1 MNKIITTLIV
11 ATFGSIVHA
20 APELKGSP
28 DELSY
33 YLLDQRK
40 IITIN
45 GNASELIEAD
55 TAIVAITVRTKESK
69 LNDALQQN
77 EKVRQ
82 VIKDNL
88 QQAGVAADK
97 IKASKFSSSPN
108 YGWFGEKPSS
118 YEISNEVKVTINS
131 EEQLRVI
138 AKIVDGQKDVL
149 LGGTEFKDS
158 QKEGN
163 ERKVLKKALSAVQ
176 EKQKI
181 YEQSLG
187 VVLTPVRIIDQNV
200 YIESPQRIRPQT
212 RALKQRSDGVVSMAM
227 QEPSVE
233 SDVSAD
239 FGAINYSA
247 NAVVEFVIK

>member
-55 TAIVAITVRTKESK
+55 TAIMAITVRTKESK

-82 VIKDNL
+82 AIKENL

-118 YEISNEVKVTINS
+118 YEISNEVKVTVNS
-131 EEQLRVI
+131 EEQLRAI

-163 ERKVLKKALSAVQ
+163 EHKVLKKALSAVQ

-181 YEQSLG
+181 Y
-187 VVLTPVRIIDQNV
+187 
-200 YIESPQRIRPQT
+200 
-212 RALKQRSDGVVSMAM
+212 
-227 QEPSVE
+227 
-233 SDVSAD
+233 
-239 FGAINYSA
+239 
-247 NAVVEFVIK
+247 